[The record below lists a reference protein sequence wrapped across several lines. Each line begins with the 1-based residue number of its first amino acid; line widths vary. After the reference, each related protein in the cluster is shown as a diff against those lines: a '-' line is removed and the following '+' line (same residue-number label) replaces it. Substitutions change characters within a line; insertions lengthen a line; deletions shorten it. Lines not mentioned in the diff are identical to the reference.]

1 MKKAIIYQKE
11 ECVIIRTISISNKN
25 FAFFVAVNSKKIIY
39 LKENI
44 VKGELTYASLEK
56 LVHFFP
62 QYQTPAVFN
71 TKVLLDTFVNTVN
84 YKIKIGELVNSDELL
99 EIISQFEKVI
109 RDPYIKQMTND
120 ESTSIFSK
128 NAMFEVTNTIKK
140 LSGKYKK
147 TSLADLLKIDSEPT
161 TDVFL
166 SQNWLDEVSNKDLVY
181 ASIEKSNKAH
191 KKSPI
196 DFLFNNRVLNIYMI
210 VLVVAV
216 VFFAS
221 CLEMLTTW
229 KSTNAKAEVD
239 IDNIREEALIEDPV
253 EDTDDNFGDDVED
266 PTSNQPATSNTT
278 SNKSNNTS
286 NKVSNKT
293 SNSTS
298 NGKVDYTK
306 ISMVNVDF
314 NYLKKINRQ
323 TVAWLYVNKLG
334 INFPVVQTSDNLFYL
349 EHNFEKKYDK
359 TGWIY
364 GDYRADFK
372 NFKRNNVIYGHN
384 NGNKFGPLLNALN
397 SSWYKNKTNQI
408 IKLSTPTNDTLW
420 QIVSI
425 YTIKAEASYLSHNF
439 ENDASFKKWI
449 NKMLGRSV
457 YNFGYKPTVKDK
469 FLTLTTCKDN
479 NGNRVVI
486 HAYLVKNVK
495 K

>member
-11 ECVIIRTISISNKN
+11 ECVIIKTISVSKKN
-25 FAFFVAVNSKKIIY
+25 FAFFVAVNSKKMIY

-44 VKGELTYASLEK
+44 VRGEVTYASLEK
-56 LVHFFP
+56 LVHLFP
-62 QYQTPAVFN
+62 QYQTPSIFN

-84 YKIKIGELVNSDELL
+84 YKIRTGELTNSDELL
-99 EIISQFEKVI
+99 EIISQFENI
-109 RDPYIKQMTND
+109 MHDSYIVKMTND
-120 ESTSIFSK
+120 DATTIFNK
-128 NAMFEVTNTIKK
+128 QAMFEVTNTIKK
-140 LSGKYKK
+140 LNGEYKK
-147 TSLADLLKIDSEPT
+147 TSLADLLKIDSEHT

-181 ASIEKSNKAH
+181 DSIEKSNKAH
-191 KKSPI
+191 RRSPI
-196 DFLFNNRVLNIYMI
+196 DFLFNNKVLNIYMI
-210 VLVVAV
+210 ILVVAV

-221 CLEMLTTW
+221 CLELLTTW
-229 KSTNAKAEVD
+229 KSTNSKAEVD
-239 IDNIREEALIEDPV
+239 IENIIEEALIEDPV
-253 EDTDDNFGDDVED
+253 EDTDEDFGDDVED
-266 PTSNQPATSNTT
+266 PTSNNSNAS
-278 SNKSNNTS
+278 SNKTSSSNN
-286 NKVSNKT
+286 SNKT
-293 SNSTS
+293 SNSSS
-298 NGKVDYTK
+298 NKVDYTK

-314 NYLKKINRQ
+314 NYLKGINRQ

-334 INFPVVQTSDNLFYL
+334 INFPVVQTTNNQYYL

-364 GDYRADFK
+364 GDYRADFT

-384 NGNKFGPLLNALN
+384 NNNKFGPLLNALN
-397 SSWYKNKTNQI
+397 SSWYKNKTNQV

-449 NKMLGRSV
+449 DKMLGRSI